1 MQEFRLTTTRTGPAL
16 TLAVA
21 GRFDITT
28 VPHLEAALPAN
39 GVTHLTL
46 DLRDC
51 HYISSAGLR
60 WVLRAHQ
67 QMTAAQGALALTHV
81 TPEVYSILEVTGLT
95 KLLAVRKKAREISL
109 EGLELISAGV
119 CGECYRVD
127 RESVVKLYRDGIEPE
142 IAEREKEYARAA
154 FVLGIPTAISYDV
167 VTCGTRTGIIYEMLD
182 AELFSKVIRNDPA
195 GLDRHAQ
202 TLATITRT
210 VHATR
215 GDRAVFPDM
224 KQRFQGYLRQMDFFL
239 PPDDIRLLL
248 AKLATIPDADNCV
261 HFDLHTSNI
270 MIRQGEPVII
280 DMGDVSIGSYLF
292 DIGLLNTIYGL
303 PELGISELATKI
315 PTAQGV
321 QLWEAFLKHYFADKP
336 AAEYEFFDRN
346 RYFLGSLRAIYSIT
360 FLPQLRD
367 ALCRMVTDTLMPR
380 IREER

>member
-1 MQEFRLTTTRTGPAL
+1 MNLTTEKSGSTL
-16 TLAVA
+16 TLHLS
-21 GRFDITT
+21 GRLDVTT
-28 VPHLEAALPAN
+28 VPQVEQALQ
-39 GVTHLTL
+39 L
-46 DLRDC
+46 DGITQLVFDLGHC
-51 HYISSAGLR
+51 AYISSAGLR
-60 WVLRAHQ
+60 VVLRAHQ
-67 QMTAAQGALALTHV
+67 LMTAAQGSLTLSEV
-81 TPEVYSILEVTGLT
+81 TPEVYNLLEVTGLT
-95 KLLAVRKKAREISL
+95 KLLAIRRKARELPL

-127 RESVVKLYRDGIEPE
+127 RESVVKLYREGIEPA

-167 VTCGTRTGIIYEMLD
+167 VTCGNRTGIIYEMLD

-202 TLATITRT
+202 TLADITRT

-224 KQRFQGYLRQMDFFL
+224 KQRFEGYLRQMDFFL
-239 PPDDIRLLL
+239 SADDIQLLL

-280 DMGDVSIGSYLF
+280 DMGDVSVGSYLF
-292 DIGLLNTIYGL
+292 DIGVLNTIYGL
-303 PELGISELATKI
+303 PEMGISELATKI

-360 FLPQLRD
+360 FLPQLRQD
-367 ALCRMVTDTLMPR
+367 LSRMVKDILMPR